1 MTGEMEDQKIKLP
14 RFSSTLKKIGT
25 GRAGSIQMIFT
36 GSGDSY
42 ACALFAH
49 YLSGGLALS
58 AEPYELLQA
67 SGICKDKA
75 VFIIS
80 VSGRTGANLDL
91 AKRVKGKAKNRIAIT
106 ANPDSPLASECD
118 SNIIIPY
125 TPERGPNTPGT
136 LSFTLSL
143 LAVSS
148 RIVSLPDVSDLNAM
162 YSRAKKWARNQKMS
176 PSGELLFVGSGM
188 SFALSAYGAFKIHEV
203 LGQQAGFEHTEQV
216 GHSKLF
222 SLTTTDKIICLALGD
237 EEKTAQLSRIL
248 ARNGLRSQLLT
259 IRERNPVLAGL
270 EAAFHFQH
278 LALSL
283 AKRRGLQQVA
293 FLSDEKRLGLS
304 SRLIY

>member
-1 MTGEMEDQKIKLP
+1 MTGEMEDQKAKLP
-14 RFSSTLKKIGT
+14 RFSSTLRKIAR
-25 GRAGSIQMIFT
+25 GRESSRQMIFT

-49 YLSGGLALS
+49 YLSGGSALS
-58 AEPYELLQA
+58 ADPYELLQV
-67 SGICKDKA
+67 SGMCKDKT

-80 VSGRTGANLDL
+80 ITGRTRANLDL
-91 AKRVKGKAKNRIAIT
+91 ARRIKGKAKNRIAIT
-106 ANPDSPLASECD
+106 ANPDSSLVRECD
-118 SNIIIPY
+118 SNIILPY
-125 TPERGPNTPGT
+125 TRERGMNTPGT

-148 RIVSLPDVSDLNAM
+148 RIVPLPNLRDLDAM
-162 YSRAKKWARNQKMS
+162 NSRAEKWARNQNIS
-176 PSGELLFVGSGM
+176 PSEELLFIGSGM

-203 LGQQAGFEHTEQV
+203 LGQPAEFDHTEQV

-222 SLTTTDKIICLALGD
+222 TLRTIDKMICLALR
-237 EEKTAQLSRIL
+237 EEDKTAQLSRTL
-248 ARNGLRSQLLT
+248 AKNGLRSQLLT
-259 IRERNPVLAGL
+259 IHEHNPVLAGL

-283 AKRRGLQQVA
+283 AKRRGLRQVA
-293 FLSDEKRLGLS
+293 FLSDKKRLRLS